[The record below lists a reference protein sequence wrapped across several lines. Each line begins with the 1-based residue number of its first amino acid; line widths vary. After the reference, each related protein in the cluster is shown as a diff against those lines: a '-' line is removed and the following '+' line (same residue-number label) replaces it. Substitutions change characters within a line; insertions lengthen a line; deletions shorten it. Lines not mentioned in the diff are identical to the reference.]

1 MPTDI
6 RRMSTAS
13 TSSVASGKSRFS
25 SLGSLAAGRK
35 KPKTPTKRA
44 VVLVDKLL
52 TQTKDGAFYFVR
64 VCGGAKGQRVVSDTS
79 FQRQNLDTGM
89 HASFNC
95 IWREQ
100 IFVPVDK
107 NLEIQVRKT
116 GLSQSGKQ
124 LPSVLVGTVTPR
136 ESDGFATY
144 PVLSQGALTPMTLS
158 VSVPPMVEAL
168 DETAT
173 VQVDRLFGDNGE
185 GEYILQ
191 AGLPGQETCT
201 TPSASAEDDGLGATG
216 ATWHHVLTDVPQA
229 RDGISVV
236 VFRKSESGVERIGR
250 VMVPHTTSDFTKF
263 ALFDKDEQY
272 TGREIRLNIPMPEPQ
287 IKQSRS
293 WFRSLTSK
301 TLKLQPKEAASLR
314 KQMPTIEENK
324 STTSGASKRSRT
336 PRRSTRHKID
346 EEEVP
351 DWSDDEEDY
360 KEDSG
365 ENEDEEWPAEPQDS
379 WPEPEQWTPTV
390 SVKDRIAGGN
400 FKLSDSVVA
409 AKERSGFSVP
419 EKPVPQKKF
428 GKDFSWPDRNA

>member
-1 MPTDI
+1 
-6 RRMSTAS
+6 
-13 TSSVASGKSRFS
+13 
-25 SLGSLAAGRK
+25 
-35 KPKTPTKRA
+35 
-44 VVLVDKLL
+44 VLVDKLL
-52 TQTKDGAFYFVR
+52 TPTKDGAFYFVR

-79 FQRQNLDTGM
+79 FQRQNLDSSM

-95 IWREQ
+95 VWREQ
-100 IFVPVDK
+100 IFVPVEK

-136 ESDGFATY
+136 ESDGFVTY

-158 VSVPPMVEAL
+158 MSVPPMVEAL
-168 DETAT
+168 QETAT
-173 VQVDRLFGDNGE
+173 LQVDRLFGDHNEG

-201 TPSASAEDDGLGATG
+201 TPSAPAEGDGLGATG

-229 RDGISVV
+229 TDGISVV
-236 VFRKSESGVERIGR
+236 VFRKSEAGVERIGR
-250 VMVPHTTSDFTKF
+250 VLVPHTTSDFTKF
-263 ALFDKDEQY
+263 ALFDKDEKY
-272 TGREIRLNIPMPEPQ
+272 TGREVRLHIPMPEPEVQ
-287 IKQSRS
+287 RSRS

-324 STTSGASKRSRT
+324 STTSGAPKRSRT
-336 PRRSTRHKID
+336 PPRRSTRSKLQ
-346 EEEVP
+346 EEDVP
-351 DWSDDEEDY
+351 DWSDEEESADDQG
-360 KEDSG
+360 DSG
-365 ENEDEEWPAEPQDS
+365 GEDEEWPEEPQES
-379 WPEPEQWTPTV
+379 WPEPEQWNAPAV

-419 EKPVPQKKF
+419 ERPVPQKKF
-428 GKDFSWPDRNA
+428 GKDFSWPDRSA